1 MSDQEL
7 PRVYLTYEETAKVMG
22 YKSTRTVQRKVAAGE
37 LEARGKGKGKRIV
50 YASVLRHPDYGRAS

>member
-1 MSDQEL
+1 MSDEL
-7 PRVYLTYEETAKVMG
+7 PRVYLTYEEAAKMLA

-50 YASVLRHPDYGRAS
+50 YASVLAHPDYGRTN